1 MRIDDLNRTPLAQGA
16 EKTDPVDP
24 KRTSEHERSAGGSTD
39 RADVSNLAQALA
51 SPDPKRIEQL
61 RMAVESGQYDVS
73 AEAVAKSIIDA
84 HVRD

>member
-16 EKTDPVDP
+16 EKTDPADQ
-24 KRTSEHERSAGGSTD
+24 KRTSEHERSKAGSTD

-51 SPDPKRIEQL
+51 APDPKRIEQL